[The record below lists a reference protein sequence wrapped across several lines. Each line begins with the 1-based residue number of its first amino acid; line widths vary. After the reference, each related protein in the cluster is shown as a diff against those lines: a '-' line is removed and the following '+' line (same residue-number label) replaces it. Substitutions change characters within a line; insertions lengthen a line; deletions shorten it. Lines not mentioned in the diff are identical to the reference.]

1 MACLVH
7 LDDNVT
13 NTTDFFSIER
23 KALDKDLTEG
33 RLAPEKVAILDIV
46 ISFIEV

>member
-1 MACLVH
+1 MITLP
-7 LDDNVT
+7 T
-13 NTTDFFSIER
+13 PPTSFSIER